1 MINIKINYQYVKLL
15 KIFISIRKLTTKHI
29 DVKFT
34 ITIIKSFKKNK
45 SKFRNNIFR
54 KTSIRQII

>member
-34 ITIIKSFKKNK
+34 ITIKKVLKKINPN
-45 SKFRNNIFR
+45 SGIIF
-54 KTSIRQII
+54 SERQVLDK